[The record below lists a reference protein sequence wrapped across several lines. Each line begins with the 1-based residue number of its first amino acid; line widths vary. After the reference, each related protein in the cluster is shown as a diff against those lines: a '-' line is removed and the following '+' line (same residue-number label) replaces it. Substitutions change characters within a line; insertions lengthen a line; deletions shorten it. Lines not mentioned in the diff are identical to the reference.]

1 MRERINRLA
10 RGIIDSEAPQVVI
23 TPEQV
28 EEQVPAS
35 AKTRGEL
42 MVTSSNNLY
51 IKGLVY
57 SSNPR
62 VTISNNAFGGLRN
75 RIVFEINSQYL
86 KHGETIKGSFY
97 LVTNGGEKE
106 IPYSLRVQS
115 GVSGSALERLK
126 TAEDYARLAKK
137 DLDLALQLFE
147 YQDFIQA
154 PFMEDGLCRTIYDG
168 LKGRPGRRNL
178 LEEFLVAL
186 KVKEPVRLSV
196 NTEKKSYDCYSEGTQ
211 DWLEIRSSGWGY
223 VQIQVQADGDFIE
236 LVQSQFTDQDFKG
249 GLLRLPFRVR
259 RERLHGGKNF
269 GSLHLTTLRENFT
282 VEIEALVPQE
292 EEKRGTTNQGRVE
305 PEKLYPYL
313 AKRLDLEAGV
323 TDRETSLNQ
332 MSQEL
337 QKLREEFPEDDLP
350 VLLQAELMLMG
361 GRREAAAGLLGERG
375 ERMAALGEKERERY
389 CYFRYL
395 NYLLNP
401 GPGAKEGLIR
411 LLNQYLERM
420 DGESFYLFFL
430 LLEVDERLKQN
441 PLELYLRMKNMY
453 QDGCRSPFLYL
464 AASRLLEIHPDLM
477 ASLGEFEVQVVY
489 LAAKKGFLNRT
500 MAEKTASYALNFR
513 YYKRIYQWL
522 LEKIYE
528 LYPLPQVLEALCAL
542 LIRGNQKGSGA
553 FRWYSLAL
561 EQGVNLTRLYEYY
574 LYALPKNYDHLLPKE
589 VLLYFS
595 YDKDLDDENRCVL
608 YRNILT
614 YMNPSSELYQAYMR
628 PMEQFA
634 MEQLL
639 RSRINSSLAIIYD
652 HMIYKD
658 MIDRRAARVLP
669 GILRSY
675 RIQCQDPRMKYV
687 IVRYQ
692 ELAEDQAFALDGGV
706 AFVPIF
712 SDRFVLLFQDAFG
725 SRYLDVSCY
734 KIPVMDKPELLERCY
749 EVCPE
754 HPMLR
759 LIACRKLLEEGIKE
773 DSQASFLE
781 RLMEDLNL
789 NPVYREQ
796 LLSAVTD
803 YYCQKAK
810 GQEGGSMSFDC
821 AYLVQ
826 MDKEELKPR
835 QRQKICETLISQ
847 NYMRE
852 AYEMIRLY
860 GSQYI
865 SAKSRMKLCDRM
877 ILQNLFDQDELLLDL
892 SYGVFR
898 EGCGDSV
905 ILDYLCEHF
914 NGTVEQMYQ
923 VLIQAIQEHVE
934 TYDLEERLLAQM
946 MFTGQTAQIDSVFQ
960 LYTQRKNTRES
971 VVKAYFTE
979 KSIAYFLRGEKVG
992 EPVFRYL
999 EGVIGASIEKNRVP
1013 TIYLLALTK
1022 YYASCTS
1029 LQEDQ
1034 ARLCRIAGGLL
1045 INEGLVFSYTRDLS
1059 RHMAVP
1065 EDIMDKAMVEY
1076 HGRKDSRPELMV
1088 RILPG
1093 EEEYHSEEMHRVYQ
1107 GIFVKRKVLFE
1118 GETMEYQIYDL
1129 ENGVRTLT
1137 AEGQAVCDHK
1147 LEGKENSRF
1156 VLLNHMGKAFEEKD
1170 EEALK
1175 NAMEEYLKK
1184 AAVLSELFPTV

>member
-1 MRERINRLA
+1 
-10 RGIIDSEAPQVVI
+10 
-23 TPEQV
+23 
-28 EEQVPAS
+28 
-35 AKTRGEL
+35 
-42 MVTSSNNLY
+42 
-51 IKGLVY
+51 
-57 SSNPR
+57 
-62 VTISNNAFGGLRN
+62 
-75 RIVFEINSQYL
+75 
-86 KHGETIKGSFY
+86 
-97 LVTNGGEKE
+97 
-106 IPYSLRVQS
+106 
-115 GVSGSALERLK
+115 
-126 TAEDYARLAKK
+126 
-137 DLDLALQLFE
+137 
-147 YQDFIQA
+147 
-154 PFMEDGLCRTIYDG
+154 
-168 LKGRPGRRNL
+168 
-178 LEEFLVAL
+178 
-186 KVKEPVRLSV
+186 
-196 NTEKKSYDCYSEGTQ
+196 
-211 DWLEIRSSGWGY
+211 
-223 VQIQVQADGDFIE
+223 
-236 LVQSQFTDQDFKG
+236 
-249 GLLRLPFRVR
+249 
-259 RERLHGGKNF
+259 
-269 GSLHLTTLRENFT
+269 
-282 VEIEALVPQE
+282 
-292 EEKRGTTNQGRVE
+292 
-305 PEKLYPYL
+305 
-313 AKRLDLEAGV
+313 
-323 TDRETSLNQ
+323 
-332 MSQEL
+332 
-337 QKLREEFPEDDLP
+337 
-350 VLLQAELMLMG
+350 MG
-361 GRREAAAGLLGERG
+361 A
-375 ERMAALGEKERERY
+375 
-389 CYFRYL
+389 
-395 NYLLNP
+395 
-401 GPGAKEGLIR
+401 
-411 LLNQYLERM
+411 
-420 DGESFYLFFL
+420 
-430 LLEVDERLKQN
+430 
-441 PLELYLRMKNMY
+441 
-453 QDGCRSPFLYL
+453 
-464 AASRLLEIHPDLM
+464 
-477 ASLGEFEVQVVY
+477 
-489 LAAKKGFLNRT
+489 
-500 MAEKTASYALNFR
+500 
-513 YYKRIYQWL
+513 
-522 LEKIYE
+522 
-528 LYPLPQVLEALCAL
+528 
-542 LIRGNQKGSGA
+542 
-553 FRWYSLAL
+553 
-561 EQGVNLTRLYEYY
+561 
-574 LYALPKNYDHLLPKE
+574 
-589 VLLYFS
+589 
-595 YDKDLDDENRCVL
+595 
-608 YRNILT
+608 
-614 YMNPSSELYQAYMR
+614 
-628 PMEQFA
+628 
-634 MEQLL
+634 
-639 RSRINSSLAIIYD
+639 
-652 HMIYKD
+652 
-658 MIDRRAARVLP
+658 
-669 GILRSY
+669 
-675 RIQCQDPRMKYV
+675 
-687 IVRYQ
+687 
-692 ELAEDQAFALDGGV
+692 
-706 AFVPIF
+706 
-712 SDRFVLLFQDAFG
+712 
-725 SRYLDVSCY
+725 
-734 KIPVMDKPELLERCY
+734 
-749 EVCPE
+749 
-754 HPMLR
+754 
-759 LIACRKLLEEGIKE
+759 
-773 DSQASFLE
+773 
-781 RLMEDLNL
+781 LNL

-803 YYCQKAK
+803 YYCQKAE

-1118 GETMEYQIYDL
+1118 GETMRYQIYDL